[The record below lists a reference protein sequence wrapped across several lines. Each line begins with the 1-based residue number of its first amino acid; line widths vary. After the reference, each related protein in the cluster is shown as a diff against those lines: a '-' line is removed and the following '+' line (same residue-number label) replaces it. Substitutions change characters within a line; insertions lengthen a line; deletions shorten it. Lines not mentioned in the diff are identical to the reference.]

1 MKSKHLPWFLLEGQC
16 ATEAVRLKPGWKM
29 GCCCRGWGGL
39 VGAWKGK
46 LLQWAVHFLFL
57 CCIVLLLKG
66 VHTITTNLNK
76 LWAGHSVYLLSGSD
90 HVIPYLIFNCFSRGK
105 EQDKVIIA
113 DSAFI
118 FLIIQSQS
126 QWSGW
131 SGRKR
136 WSCLVWSLL
145 ER

>member
-1 MKSKHLPWFLLEGQC
+1 MK
-16 ATEAVRLKPGWKM
+16 
-29 GCCCRGWGGL
+29 L
-39 VGAWKGK
+39 VLHGSAPIQFPC
-46 LLQWAVHFLFL
+46 LIFEVH
-57 CCIVLLLKG
+57 K
-66 VHTITTNLNK
+66 K
-76 LWAGHSVYLLSGSD
+76 WAGDPAIWVEKYE
-90 HVIPYLIFNCFSRGK
+90 
-105 EQDKVIIA
+105 EQDKVNTA

-131 SGRKR
+131 SGRRR

>member
-1 MKSKHLPWFLLEGQC
+1 M
-16 ATEAVRLKPGWKM
+16 ATEGRGSQHFLK
-29 GCCCRGWGGL
+29 RGE
-39 VGAWKGK
+39 ANYHFEKEDQKEEK
-46 LLQWAVHFLFL
+46 LLISALFGPQTHHSNTLHLHLLFMVVLIMAVVVIMMVVMIM
-57 CCIVLLLKG
+57 IV
-66 VHTITTNLNK
+66 
-76 LWAGHSVYLLSGSD
+76 
-90 HVIPYLIFNCFSRGK
+90 VIYI
-105 EQDKVIIA
+105 QDKVNTA

-131 SGRKR
+131 SGRRR